1 MRKVAVTGAGGHL
14 GYVLCAALTRA
25 GVTTHGLIHRTN
37 PGLQALG
44 VHVFKGDITDR
55 EVLARLFEGV
65 TCVFH
70 LAAHIAL
77 SNKQKGAIF
86 QTNLEG
92 TRTVL
97 HACQAAGVS
106 RLVHCST
113 IHVFDPQPDNMP
125 LDETRPYYRRSTL
138 AYEQSKLAAEELLL
152 SCNDRGPEIVVVNP
166 TAILGPEDHGPSI
179 VGKGLLG
186 IYHRTIPMLL
196 PYGYNW
202 VDVRDVA
209 QGMILAA
216 QKGQD
221 RSRYILS
228 GQFCS
233 LPDMSD
239 MIRKI
244 TGKKTTSAVCPPALA
259 YLSVPFMTAWANWT
273 GQEPLYTKAAL
284 DIVRDAPRQ
293 VSHAKAVRELGFTAR
308 PLKET
313 VTETFQWY
321 KENGLLS

>member
-1 MRKVAVTGAGGHL
+1 MQKVAVTGAGGHL

-25 GVTTHGLIHRTN
+25 GVDTNGLIHRTN
-37 PGLQALG
+37 PGLESLG
-44 VHVFKGDITDR
+44 VQVFKGDITDR
-55 EVLARLFEGV
+55 EVLAQLFEGV

-77 SNKQKGAIF
+77 TNKEKDVIF

-92 TRTVL
+92 TRAVL

-113 IHVFDPQPDNMP
+113 IHVFDPQPHNMP
-125 LDETRPYYRRSTL
+125 LDETRPYYRRSKL

-152 SCNDRGPEIVVVNP
+152 SCKDFGPEIIIVNP
-166 TAILGPEDHGPSI
+166 TAILGPEDHGSSI

-221 RSRYILS
+221 RSQYILS

-239 MIRKI
+239 LIRKI
-244 TGKKTTSAVCPPALA
+244 TGKKTTSAVCPPTLA
-259 YLSVPFMTAWANWT
+259 YLSVPIMTVWANMT
-273 GQEPLYTKAAL
+273 RQEPLYSKAAL

-293 VSHAKAVRELGFTAR
+293 ISHAKAERELGFITR
-308 PLKET
+308 SLTET
-313 VTETFQWY
+313 VADSFQWY